1 MKEISIDTSTIENYD
16 NMTAEEKVAAL
27 EGFKFND
34 PSDDLATAQEEMKKL
49 KAATDKATH
58 DAADFKKQLKALQ
71 EQQGEDGKVKD
82 AEVEALKIKV
92 EELTKANTL
101 TSLKAT
107 RLSLGYS
114 EALAGEY
121 AEAQLEGDYAKIAS
135 IEKQFL
141 EERDKAVKAELL
153 KQSPKPGQGG
163 SGEPGKKAITKEEF
177 SKMSTEEQIA
187 YKNEHP
193 SDWRNFTK

>member
-1 MKEISIDTSTIENYD
+1 MKEISIDTSSIENYD

-34 PSDDLATAQEEMKKL
+34 PSDDLATAQEQMKKL
-49 KAATDKATH
+49 KDATDKATH
-58 DAADFKKQLKALQ
+58 EAADFKKQLRALQ
-71 EQQGEDGKVKD
+71 EQQGKDGESKN
-82 AEVEALKIKV
+82 AEVEALKTQV
-92 EELTKANTL
+92 AELTKINTL

-121 AEAQLEGDYAKIAS
+121 AEAQLEGDFAKVAD